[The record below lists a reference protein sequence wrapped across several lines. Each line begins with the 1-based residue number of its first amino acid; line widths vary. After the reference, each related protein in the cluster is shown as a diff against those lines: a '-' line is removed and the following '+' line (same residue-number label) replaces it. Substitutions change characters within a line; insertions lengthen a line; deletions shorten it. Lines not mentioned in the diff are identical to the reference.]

1 MHILIHWIKKERSNM
16 GLLDFLSKLGEKEI
30 KKNNNYGLS
39 SEEQER
45 VDKDGYEP
53 YNFEEDDVSIDSGI
67 SKVSNEEIQIAID
80 REELGRAK

>member
-1 MHILIHWIKKERSNM
+1 M